1 MTSTPIIDNAAF
13 ALAGRTLKGRWRVI
27 NRIVPPASGTGGF
40 FSVPYIVENDDGQ
53 AFLKALNFQAFF
65 AMFPGKR
72 VLEILAERTREW

>member
-1 MTSTPIIDNAAF
+1 
-13 ALAGRTLKGRWRVI
+13 
-27 NRIVPPASGTGGF
+27 
-40 FSVPYIVENDDGQ
+40 VEDDDGQ